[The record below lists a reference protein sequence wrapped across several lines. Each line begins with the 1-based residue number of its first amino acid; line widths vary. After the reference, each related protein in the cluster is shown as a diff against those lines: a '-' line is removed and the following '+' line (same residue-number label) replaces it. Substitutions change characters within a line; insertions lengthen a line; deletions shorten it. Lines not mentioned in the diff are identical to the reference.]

1 LNNKIASLAGVVGS
15 ADARPTD
22 QSYEVYKRLAAQ
34 LDAQLQK
41 LNDTLARELP
51 RVNAALGREK
61 LGAIDAKGKLPV
73 SKP

>member
-1 LNNKIASLAGVVGS
+1 MPLLTLRN
-15 ADARPTD
+15 
-22 QSYEVYKRLAAQ
+22 AQ
-34 LDAQLQK
+34 LAYGLHPLLDDAQLQK